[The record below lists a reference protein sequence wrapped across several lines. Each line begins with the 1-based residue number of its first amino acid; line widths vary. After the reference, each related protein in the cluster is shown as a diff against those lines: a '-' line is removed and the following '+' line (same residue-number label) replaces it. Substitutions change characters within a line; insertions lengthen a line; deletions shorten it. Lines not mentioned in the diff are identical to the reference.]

1 MMIAASHCVVRIA
14 RHDDLRAVLEIHAEY
29 AGDPASISTSERQ
42 AETWRRMMATH
53 DLTVY
58 VAEVGVELVGTATA
72 LVMPNVTYDCAPT
85 VFLEA
90 VVVAPRYRRQG
101 IARAIV
107 RRVLADANAAGCNKV
122 QLLSHKRHATD
133 GAHRL
138 YASLGFEAE
147 AEGFRLYLHSAPR
160 SHLASARD
168 DEVGAT

>member
-1 MMIAASHCVVRIA
+1 MLTAASHCVVRTA
-14 RHDDLRAVLEIHAEY
+14 CHDDLRAVLEIHAET
-29 AGDPASISTSERQ
+29 AGDPISIPTSERQ
-42 AETWRRMMATH
+42 AETWRRMMATD

-58 VAEVGVELVGTATA
+58 VAEVGIELVGTATA

-101 IARAIV
+101 IASAIV
-107 RRVLADANAAGCNKV
+107 QRVLAEASAAGCDKV

-138 YASLGFEAE
+138 YRSLGFEAE
-147 AEGFRLYLHSAPR
+147 AEGFRLYLRSPPR
-160 SHLASARD
+160 SHVASGRD
-168 DEVGAT
+168 DEAGTP